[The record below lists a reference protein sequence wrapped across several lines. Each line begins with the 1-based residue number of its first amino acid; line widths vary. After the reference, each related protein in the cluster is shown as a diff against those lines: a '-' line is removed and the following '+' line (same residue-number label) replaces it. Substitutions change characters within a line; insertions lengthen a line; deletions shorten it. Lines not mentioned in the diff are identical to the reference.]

1 MNVSTSFIEGFALLT
16 TPAENYYDSV
26 LIDKSDEL
34 NLAEESKDHSEILIG
49 N

>member
-1 MNVSTSFIEGFALLT
+1 MGNSFIEGYALLT
-16 TPAENYYDSV
+16 TPAENYYDSE
-26 LIDKSDEL
+26 LIDKLDEL